1 MADMLNVQEFVY
13 WIDYSISSK
22 RKRHITGGV
31 LISLAAL
38 FAGLAITTLTANGKE
53 DEENEQI

>member
-1 MADMLNVQEFVY
+1 MLSIQEIIYLVDF
-13 WIDYSISSK
+13 SLNSK

-38 FAGLAITTLTANGKE
+38 FAGLAITTITVNRE
-53 DEENEQI
+53 DEEHNE

>member
-1 MADMLNVQEFVY
+1 MLSIQEIVY
-13 WIDYSISSK
+13 LVDFSLNSK

-38 FAGLAITTLTANGKE
+38 FAGLAITTITVNRE
-53 DEENEQI
+53 DEEHNE

>member
-1 MADMLNVQEFVY
+1 MLSIQEIVY
-13 WIDYSISSK
+13 LVDSSLNSK

-38 FAGLAITTLTANGKE
+38 FAGLAITTITVNRE
-53 DEENEQI
+53 DEEHNE

>member
-1 MADMLNVQEFVY
+1 MLNIQEIVY
-13 WIDYSISSK
+13 LVDFSLNSK

-38 FAGLAITTLTANGKE
+38 FAGLAITTITVNRE
-53 DEENEQI
+53 DEEHNE

>member
-1 MADMLNVQEFVY
+1 MLSIQEIVY
-13 WIDYSISSK
+13 LVDFSLNSK

-38 FAGLAITTLTANGKE
+38 FAGLAITTITVNRE
-53 DEENEQI
+53 DEGHNE